1 MFLLSFCCPLSIHV
15 HTIYAYKVAGFWQ
28 ASAASLYSSFF
39 FEHMSIAT
47 LLARAE
53 RAARVSRRLAER
65 LHMVK
70 ATLEARSARVA
81 RVFTREHLFS
91 SIFKATLPARRHSS
105 RFILPLWLHCTHLLW
120 MSTSVA
126 WHFFS
131 DSRSHFLLLP

>member
-15 HTIYAYKVAGFWQ
+15 HTIYAYKVAGFWH

-39 FEHMSIAT
+39 FEHISMAT

-53 RAARVSRRLAER
+53 RAARVSKRFADR

-91 SIFKATLPARRHSS
+91 SIFSATLPARRTIRDSS
-105 RFILPLWLHCTHLLW
+105 FPCGCTGP
-120 MSTSVA
+120 TCCEY
-126 WHFFS
+126 
-131 DSRSHFLLLP
+131 P